1 MRASLWLRRCSCGP
15 LQRSSLALSWG
26 GGGGGWGGKSD
37 GGGWGGKSDGGGWGG
52 KSDGGG
58 WGGKSDDGGWGGK
71 KSDGG
76 GWGGGGGRGEGGP
89 RRGSWG
95 GSDGGWGGAPTG
107 ASRERGRGG
116 FGGGRGFGGGDRG
129 FGGGDRGFGGGGRG
143 FGGGGRGFGRARDD
157 GAATSGWGAPPAAND
172 EAWATAPP
180 SFNPP
185 VRRVDPLTLT
195 AAECEIDG
203 IKKLVGQRVQ
213 ITGLSDDTTWH
224 TLKDHLRQVGE
235 VSYCKIFSGGRAMVE
250 FITPEEA
257 ARAIME
263 LQGSEL
269 EGSTLFMREDREDT
283 VLINTR
289 RKIREAREA
298 QQRAKKDDESAKEED
313 AAKADGDVPRL
324 FKKVTKKVVSEE
336 SHE

>member
-1 MRASLWLRRCSCGP
+1 MRTTLLRRGNG
-15 LQRSSLALSWG
+15 LLRRSPVIFSWGGGGG

-37 GGGWGGKSDGGGWGG
+37 GGGWGGKSESSGGGWGG
-52 KSDGGG
+52 KSEG
-58 WGGKSDDGGWGGK
+58 
-71 KSDGG
+71 GG
-76 GWGGGGGRGEGGP
+76 GWGGGGTTGGGGGWGGGGSRGRGEGGP

-95 GSDGGWGGAPTG
+95 GDDGGWGGAPTG
-107 ASRERGRGG
+107 AMRGGRGRGG
-116 FGGGRGFGGGDRG
+116 PGPFGRGRG
-129 FGGGDRGFGGGGRG
+129 REERSGSG
-143 FGGGGRGFGRARDD
+143 
-157 GAATSGWGAPPAAND
+157 GWGSPPAASE
-172 EAWATAPP
+172 EAWAAAPP

-195 AAECEIDG
+195 AVECEIDG

-257 ARAIME
+257 SRAITE
-263 LQGSEL
+263 LQASEL
-269 EGSTLFMREDREDT
+269 EGSTLFLREDREDT

-298 QQRAKKDDESAKEED
+298 QQRAKKGEDVAREEG
-313 AAKADGDVPRL
+313 AARADGDTPERL
-324 FKKVTKKVVSEE
+324 FKRVVKKVPVSGAEVGEE
-336 SHE
+336 AAASS